1 MVDDSYEE
9 KRDFIRM
16 RIETQVSYTLN
27 GNPDSVYQGTSLDLS
42 ATGMYM
48 VTDHKPKLGD
58 QIDIIMSPS
67 SDRLPPFMAEGKVVR
82 CEVNKEQ
89 PTFFDVSVELT
100 KTN

>member
-1 MVDDSYEE
+1 MVDDNYEE
-9 KRDFIRM
+9 KRDFMRM

-27 GNPDSVYQGTSLDLS
+27 GNPDLVYQGTSLDLS

-48 VTDHKPKLGD
+48 VTDHKPKSGD
-58 QIDIIMSPS
+58 QIDLIMNPS
-67 SDRLPPFMAEGKVVR
+67 SDRLPTFMAEGKVVR

-89 PTFFDVSVELT
+89 ASFFDVSVELT